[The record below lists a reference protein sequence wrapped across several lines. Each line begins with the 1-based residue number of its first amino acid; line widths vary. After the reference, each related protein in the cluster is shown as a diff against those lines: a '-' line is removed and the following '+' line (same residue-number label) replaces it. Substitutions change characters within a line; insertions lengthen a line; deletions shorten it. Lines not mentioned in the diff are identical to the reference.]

1 VDVSVKNASAPRARV
16 LPDRRRRWLLALGA
30 AIALLGLIW
39 LAWWLRYSRFYESTD
54 DAYVAGDRVNVM
66 SQVSGTVVSI
76 GADETDLVE
85 GGQELVR
92 LDATD
97 ARIALQDAEQQLART
112 VRQTHTVFATR
123 DQLRAVVA
131 ERRADLGRAQSDF
144 DRRRNLAASGA
155 VSGEELGHA
164 QDALKA
170 ARDALL
176 AAQKN
181 LAAGSALVGHTGVAD
196 NPDVRAAATQVE
208 RAWLAL
214 VRTNVRAPVTGYLA
228 RRSVQLGE
236 RISPGAPLM
245 AIVPIGR
252 LWLEANFRE
261 VQLRH
266 MRIGQPATVVADLY
280 GGRVTYHGHVAG
292 LGLGTGSA
300 FALLPAQNATGNWI
314 KVVQRVPVRIELEP
328 RELSAHPLR
337 IGLSTVVTV
346 EVRETSGPQL
356 AQTARQQP
364 VLSTRV
370 FDIDRS
376 EIRTRIEQIIE
387 ENSEHT
393 AQGVTP
399 SAQQQSA
406 DQSGFR

>member
-1 VDVSVKNASAPRARV
+1 V

-39 LAWWLRYSRFYESTD
+39 LAWWLRYSRLYESTD

-112 VRQTHTVFATR
+112 VRQTHTVFANR

-164 QDALKA
+164 QDALQA

-176 AAQKN
+176 AAEKN

-214 VRTNVRAPVTGYLA
+214 VRTSVRAPVTGYLA

-245 AIVPIGR
+245 SIVPIGR

-387 ENSEHT
+387 ENTEHT

-399 SAQQQSA
+399 SARQQSA